1 MTIIYKLNLT
11 AQEASV
17 VYTALTKVGWSG
29 IDAEAELSVRTSI
42 ERIGVKKTGASLHD
56 LLTETGAIDGREKP
70 DTRTEKEKAAG
81 VEAEEAKI
89 AKANEKREA
98 NRERYQIR
106 KICKAYDMSYEDD
119 HEYYHDNGVPVRSSK
134 WWVSPPTWLEG
145 DDPLEDG
152 HFAHRLDEVLWLLEF
167 YAKHHPDHPDY
178 AKREYFANSPHC

>member
-42 ERIGVKKTGASLHD
+42 EKIGVKKTGASLHD

-70 DTRTEKEKAAG
+70 DIRTEKEKAAD
-81 VEAEEAKI
+81 VL
-89 AKANEKREA
+89 KRKD
-98 NRERYQIR
+98 NRTRYQIR
-106 KICKAYDMSYEDD
+106 KICKKYNMSYEDD
-119 HEYYHDNGVPVRSSK
+119 HTYDYENNVPVKHSK

-152 HFAHRLDEVLWLLEF
+152 HFAHELYEVLWLLEF
-167 YAKHHPDHPDY
+167 YAKHHPDHPDH
-178 AKREYFANSPHC
+178 AKREYLDNSPHC

>member
-42 ERIGVKKTGASLHD
+42 EKIGVKKTGASLHD

-70 DTRTEKEKAAG
+70 DIRTEKEKAAD
-81 VEAEEAKI
+81 VL
-89 AKANEKREA
+89 KREG
-98 NRERYQIR
+98 NRTRYQIR
-106 KICKAYDMSYEDD
+106 KFCKKYSMSYEDD
-119 HEYYHDNGVPVRSSK
+119 HDYYYDNGVPVRSSR
-134 WWVSPPTWLEG
+134 WWVSQPAWLEG

-152 HFAHRLDEVLWLLEF
+152 HHACTLDEVLWLVEF

-178 AKREYFANSPHC
+178 AKREYLDGSPHC